1 MALIQIIVLATVQG
15 LTEFLPISSHGHLV
29 IVDHLANWPDAGL
42 KMRIAVHVGSL
53 GAVFLYFRK
62 ELGSVLKGIFHI
74 LLGRNTSNS
83 RLAMNLFLASIPVIA
98 VGALIVTLGIQEL
111 LVNPTLI
118 AWTMIIFGLLLWVAD
133 QTGMT
138 VRKIEHMHGLSAL
151 IVGLAQVLALIP
163 GTSRAGITI
172 TAARMMGYERTE
184 ASKFAMLLGIPVIL
198 AAGGWDAYEIW
209 KYDDIQLGIDAILA
223 ALIAFITAYF
233 SVSLL
238 MSWLRHSSFTPFVLY
253 RLFAGA
259 TILYIISMD

>member
-1 MALIQIIVLATVQG
+1 
-15 LTEFLPISSHGHLV
+15 
-29 IVDHLANWPDAGL
+29 
-42 KMRIAVHVGSL
+42 
-53 GAVFLYFRK
+53 
-62 ELGSVLKGIFHI
+62 
-74 LLGRNTSNS
+74 
-83 RLAMNLFLASIPVIA
+83 
-98 VGALIVTLGIQEL
+98 
-111 LVNPTLI
+111 
-118 AWTMIIFGLLLWVAD
+118 MIIFGLLLWVAD